1 MKEAIVVMMAL
12 NDHDHEVNN
21 NMDGAKWPWP

>member
-12 NDHDHEVNN
+12 NDHDHEASGS
-21 NMDGAKWPWP
+21 MDGAK